1 MQIHLGK
8 RVCDSNFLPDFVF
21 NISIFASNLNSNVSL
36 HGSRCSFCTK
46 HVYTF
51 VSGDAYLYLLL
62 SKTMKCSHVCSQQT
76 TFLLLPTT
84 CSPMRNGSYLTRSS
98 WYSITSLTTQS
109 QRAVASKW
117 LEKLRPIADQE
128 RRKSNSEGAQRAE
141 RRAKVQRVRR
151 IADLPVLQPYIS
163 FLLICELNILNGPL

>member
-1 MQIHLGK
+1 MSPYMGAVAH
-8 RVCDSNFLPDFVF
+8 FVLSMC
-21 NISIFASNLNSNVSL
+21 ILLCPATLICT
-36 HGSRCSFCTK
+36 CSF
-46 HVYTF
+46 
-51 VSGDAYLYLLL
+51 SRQ
-62 SKTMKCSHVCSQQT
+62 MNCSHVCSQQT

-109 QRAVASKW
+109 QCAVASKW